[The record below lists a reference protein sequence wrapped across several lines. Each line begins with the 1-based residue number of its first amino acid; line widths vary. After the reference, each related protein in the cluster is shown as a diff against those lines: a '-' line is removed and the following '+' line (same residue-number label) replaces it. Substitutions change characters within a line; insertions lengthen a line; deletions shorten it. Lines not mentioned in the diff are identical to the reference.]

1 MQMADFHFFS
11 PTDTLAY
18 IQAINKEEIEN
29 IHAISTGH
37 AKTISQVRVELFNVD
52 FI

>member
-1 MQMADFHFFS
+1 MKTMQM
-11 PTDTLAY
+11 TD

-37 AKTISQVRVELFNVD
+37 AKTISQVQVELFNVD

>member
-1 MQMADFHFFS
+1 MQMAD
-11 PTDTLAY
+11 

-37 AKTISQVRVELFNVD
+37 AKIISQVQVELFNVD